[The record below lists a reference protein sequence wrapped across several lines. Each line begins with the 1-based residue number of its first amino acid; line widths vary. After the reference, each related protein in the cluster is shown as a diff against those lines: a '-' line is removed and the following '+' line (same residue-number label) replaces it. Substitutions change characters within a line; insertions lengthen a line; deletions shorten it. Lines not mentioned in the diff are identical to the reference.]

1 MRILY
6 DAISD
11 MKEKYAQVWTDITM
25 METVVSCLLFI
36 GTSKI
41 LDGKSDGARAAAY
54 YVKQWIKVTLLN
66 SQAALN
72 STTILEA
79 NTVDEHTLVRF
90 FQ

>member
-1 MRILY
+1 
-6 DAISD
+6 

-41 LDGKSDGARAAAY
+41 LDGNSDGARAAAY

-66 SQAALN
+66 SQKAALN

-79 NTVDEHTLVRF
+79 NTVDEYTLVRF
-90 FQ
+90 FQKRSTANA